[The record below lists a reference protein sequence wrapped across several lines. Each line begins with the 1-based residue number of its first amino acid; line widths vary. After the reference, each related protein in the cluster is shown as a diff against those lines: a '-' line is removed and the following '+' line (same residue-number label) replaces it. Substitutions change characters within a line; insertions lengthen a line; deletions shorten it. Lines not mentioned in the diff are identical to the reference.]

1 MSLTVTSEPAVEPV
15 TTAEAKEW
23 LRIDASDTSQAN
35 ILTILIK
42 AARVRVEEYVR
53 RSLITRTY
61 SWEMNGDDMRDRI
74 EIPRPPVQSVT
85 SLTIYEEDS
94 AGVETSYT
102 EAGENWQLV
111 EASYLKHRNDGW
123 EVNRMDR
130 AGTLVY
136 VAGYGDASTDIPA
149 DIIVAILK
157 LIALWYERR
166 GDEERDDVQER
177 EFKILQ
183 EIGHHRTIGY

>member
-1 MSLTVTSEPAVEPV
+1 M
-15 TTAEAKEW
+15 
-23 LRIDASDTSQAN
+23 
-35 ILTILIK
+35 
-42 AARVRVEEYVR
+42 R

-85 SLTIYEEDS
+85 SLTIYDEDS

-102 EAGENWQLV
+102 EAAENWQLV

-136 VAGYGDASTDIPA
+136 VAGYGNASTDIPA
-149 DIIVAILK
+149 DILIATLK
-157 LIALWYERR
+157 LLALWYERR
-166 GDEERDDVQER
+166 GDENRDFVTER
-177 EFKILQ
+177 EFNILK

>member
-1 MSLTVTSEPAVEPV
+1 MSLTTTSAPAVEPV
-15 TTAEAKEW
+15 TTAEAKEY
-23 LRIDASDTSQAN
+23 LRIDSSDDSQNA
-35 ILTILIK
+35 ILAILIK
-42 AARVRVEEYVR
+42 AARTRVEEYLR

-85 SLTIYEEDS
+85 SLTIYDEDS

-102 EAGENWQLV
+102 EAAENWQLV

-149 DIIVAILK
+149 DILMVIFRL
-157 LIALWYERR
+157 LALWYERR
-166 GDEERDDVQER
+166 GDENRDFVTER
-177 EFKILQ
+177 EFNILK

>member
-1 MSLTVTSEPAVEPV
+1 MSLTTTSAPAVEPV
-15 TTAEAKEW
+15 TTAEAKEY
-23 LRIDASDTSQAN
+23 LRIDSSDDSQNA
-35 ILTILIK
+35 ILAILIK
-42 AARVRVEEYVR
+42 AARTRVEEYLR

-61 SWEMNGDDMRDRI
+61 SFEMNGDDMRDRI

-102 EAGENWQLV
+102 EAAENWQLV

-149 DIIVAILK
+149 DILMVIFRL
-157 LIALWYERR
+157 LALWYERR
-166 GDEERDDVQER
+166 GDENRDLVNER
-177 EFKILQ
+177 EIHILN

>member
-1 MSLTVTSEPAVEPV
+1 MSLTTTSAPAVEPV
-15 TTAEAKEW
+15 TTAEAKEY
-23 LRIDASDTSQAN
+23 LRIDSSDDSQNA
-35 ILTILIK
+35 ILAILIK
-42 AARVRVEEYVR
+42 AARTRVEEYLR

-102 EAGENWQLV
+102 EAAENWQLV

-149 DIIVAILK
+149 DILMVIFRL
-157 LIALWYERR
+157 LALWYERR
-166 GDEERDDVQER
+166 GDENRDYVTER
-177 EFKILQ
+177 EFNILK

>member
-1 MSLTVTSEPAVEPV
+1 MSLTVTSAPSVEPV
-15 TTAEAKEW
+15 STAEAKEW
-23 LRIDASDTSQAN
+23 LRIDSSDTSQDA

-42 AARVRVEEYVR
+42 AARVRVEEYLR

-85 SLTIYEEDS
+85 SLTIYDENS

-102 EAGENWQLV
+102 EAAENWQLV

-136 VAGYGDASTDIPA
+136 VAGYGNASTDIPA
-149 DIIVAILK
+149 DILIATLK
-157 LIALWYERR
+157 LLALWYERR
-166 GDEERDDVQER
+166 GDENRDNVEER
-177 EFKILQ
+177 EFRILG
-183 EIGHHRTIGY
+183 EIAHHRTIGY

>member
-1 MSLTVTSEPAVEPV
+1 MSLTTTSAPAVEPV
-15 TTAEAKEW
+15 TTAEAKEY
-23 LRIDASDTSQAN
+23 LRIDSSDDSQNA
-35 ILTILIK
+35 ILAILIK
-42 AARVRVEEYVR
+42 AARTRVEEYLR

-102 EAGENWQLV
+102 EAAENWQLV

-149 DIIVAILK
+149 DILMVIFRL
-157 LIALWYERR
+157 LALWYERR
-166 GDEERDDVQER
+166 GDEDRDLVYER
-177 EFKILQ
+177 EVFILN

>member
-1 MSLTVTSEPAVEPV
+1 M
-15 TTAEAKEW
+15 
-23 LRIDASDTSQAN
+23 RIDSSDTDQDA

-42 AARVRVEEYVR
+42 AARVRVEEYLR

-85 SLTIYEEDS
+85 SLTIYDEDS

-102 EAGENWQLV
+102 EAAENWQLV
-111 EASYLKHRNDGW
+111 EESYLKHRNDGW

-136 VAGYGDASTDIPA
+136 VAGYGNASTDIPA
-149 DIIVAILK
+149 DILIATLK
-157 LIALWYERR
+157 LLALWYERR
-166 GDEERDDVQER
+166 GDENRDNVEER
-177 EFKILQ
+177 EFRILG
-183 EIGHHRTIGY
+183 EIAHHRTIGF

>member
-1 MSLTVTSEPAVEPV
+1 MSLTTTSAPAVEPV
-15 TTAEAKEW
+15 TTAEAKEY
-23 LRIDASDTSQAN
+23 LRIDSSDDSQNA
-35 ILTILIK
+35 ILAILIK
-42 AARVRVEEYVR
+42 AARTRVEEYLR

-102 EAGENWQLV
+102 EAAENWQLV

-149 DIIVAILK
+149 DILMVIFRL
-157 LIALWYERR
+157 LALWYERR
-166 GDEERDDVQER
+166 GDENRDFVTER
-177 EFKILQ
+177 EFNILN

>member
-1 MSLTVTSEPAVEPV
+1 MSLTTTSAPAVEPV
-15 TTAEAKEW
+15 TTAEAKEY
-23 LRIDASDTSQAN
+23 LRIDSSDDSQNA
-35 ILTILIK
+35 ILAILIK
-42 AARVRVEEYVR
+42 AARTRVEEYLR

-102 EAGENWQLV
+102 EAAENWQLV

-149 DIIVAILK
+149 DILMVIFRL
-157 LIALWYERR
+157 LALWYERR
-166 GDEERDDVQER
+166 GDEERDNVEER
-177 EFKILQ
+177 EFRILN